1 MHKSTKIIM
10 ALAVLAGAAWA
21 GGPVLRPLSIQ
32 EMARYGAT
40 DTLLL
45 RAEDL
50 TEDTDNVAQTNTVT
64 LTGPCAYELIG
75 YTVDK
80 AFDSSITTN
89 ALSSTFTMKI
99 GSDTLINALQ
109 IASDTTRPYKAN
121 WHSAP
126 TVATTT
132 ATTTTGTNVATMV
145 SASVS
150 TSTLSAPYMN
160 VITNGGTATITTIV
174 TGPDAST
181 SLSEVDSGQLR
192 VFLRIMR

>member
-109 IASDTTRPYKAN
+109 IANDTWRPYKSS

-132 ATTTTGTNVATMV
+132 SGPNTNKLV
-145 SASVS
+145 SVS
-150 TSTLSAPYMN
+150 TVSAPYKG
-160 VITNGGTATITTIV
+160 VVTNGATATITTIV